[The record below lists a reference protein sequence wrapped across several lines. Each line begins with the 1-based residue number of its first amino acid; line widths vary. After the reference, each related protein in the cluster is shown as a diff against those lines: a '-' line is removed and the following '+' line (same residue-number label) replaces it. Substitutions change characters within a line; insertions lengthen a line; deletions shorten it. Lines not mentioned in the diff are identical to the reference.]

1 MSTGIK
7 IYLFVY
13 KAKTNKKGVAP
24 ILLRLKYQN
33 QTEQL
38 FTGLKIQ
45 PKNWNKEKCIV
56 KPGEPEFKI
65 MNEHLNDLKI
75 KAHQQFSIMFQ
86 NENVYLR
93 EIIDHFKGK
102 ETGPLLLLELAKN
115 YNLKLKGRVG
125 IDYKIATY
133 KKYQITEQKLIAFIK
148 SFGKSDIRLKD
159 LSNEF
164 IVDFNTFM
172 KQHYGN
178 DQNTTCKHLK
188 NLKTYIKYA
197 VSKGWL
203 LKSPFNDFRITYKP
217 KEKPY
222 LSMNELL
229 QLERHEFNVPKL
241 ELVKDLFL
249 FQCYTGLSFSDLMEL
264 KGINLTTGIDR
275 NYWIIKNR
283 LKTDVR
289 SAIPLL
295 PKALIILNKH
305 NSNYLN
311 NLSESLFKVGKIQS
325 YNAYLKQ
332 IADFTGI
339 QKQLSSHAGRKT
351 FASTITLGNGISIES
366 ISQMLGHTNT
376 KITQQY
382 ARVSDLK
389 ISNEMKLLL
398 NKV

>member
-1 MSTGIK
+1 MSTGLK

-13 KAKTNKKGVAP
+13 TAKINKKGLAP
-24 ILLRLKYQN
+24 IVLRLKYQN

-38 FTGLKIQ
+38 FTGLKIH

-56 KPGEPEFKI
+56 KPGEPEFKV
-65 MNEHLNDLKI
+65 MNGHLNDLKI
-75 KAHQQFSIMFQ
+75 KSHQQFSIMFQ

-102 ETGPLLLLELAKN
+102 ETGPVLLLELAKN
-115 YNLKLKGRVG
+115 YNLKLKERVG

-133 KKYQITEQKLIAFIK
+133 KKYQITEQKLTAFIK
-148 SFGKSDIRLKD
+148 SLGKSDIRLKD

-203 LKSPFNDFRITYKP
+203 IKAPFNDFRITYKP

-241 ELVKDLFL
+241 ELIKDLFL

-264 KGINLTTGIDR
+264 KGINLTTGIDG

-305 NSNYLN
+305 NCNYLN

-339 QKQLSSHAGRKT
+339 QKQLSSHAGRRT
-351 FASTITLGNGISIES
+351 FASTVALTNGISIES
-366 ISQMLGHTNT
+366 IAKMLGHSNSR
-376 KITQQY
+376 ITHQY

-389 ISNEMKLLL
+389 IANEMDKIR
-398 NKV
+398 KIF

>member
-1 MSTGIK
+1 MSTGLK

-13 KAKTNKKGVAP
+13 AAKTNKKGLAP
-24 ILLRLKYQN
+24 IVLRLKYQH

-38 FTGLKIQ
+38 FTGLKIN
-45 PKNWNKEKCIV
+45 PKNWNKEKCTV
-56 KPGEPEFKI
+56 KPGESEFKV
-65 MNEHLNDLKI
+65 MNLHLNDLKI
-75 KAHQQFSIMFQ
+75 KAYQQFSIMFQ

-102 ETGPLLLLELAKN
+102 ETGPILLLELAKN
-115 YNLKLKGRVG
+115 YNLKLKERVG
-125 IDYKIATY
+125 VDYKIATY
-133 KKYQITEQKLIAFIK
+133 KKYQITELKLIAFIK
-148 SFGKSDIRLKD
+148 SLGRSDIRLKD

-203 LKSPFNDFRITYKP
+203 LKSPFNDFRISYKP

-229 QLERHEFNVPKL
+229 ILENHEFNVPKL

-264 KGINLTTGIDR
+264 KGINLTTGIDG

-311 NLSESLFKVGKIQS
+311 NLSESLFEVGKIQS

-332 IADFTGI
+332 IADFVGI
-339 QKQLSSHAGRKT
+339 QKQLSSHAGRRT

-398 NKV
+398 NKI

>member
-1 MSTGIK
+1 MSTGLK

-13 KAKTNKKGVAP
+13 TAKTNKKGLAP
-24 ILLRLKYQN
+24 IVLRLKYQN

-38 FTGLKIQ
+38 FTGLKIY
-45 PKNWNKEKCIV
+45 PKNWNKDKCIV

-65 MNEHLNDLKI
+65 MNVHLNDLKI

-102 ETGPLLLLELAKN
+102 ETGPILLLDLAKN
-115 YNLKLKGRVG
+115 YNLKLKERVG

-148 SFGKSDIRLKD
+148 SLGKSDIRLKD

-172 KQHYGN
+172 KQYYGN

-203 LKSPFNDFRITYKP
+203 LKSPFNDFRISYKP

-229 QLERHEFNVPKL
+229 QLEKHEFNVPKL

-264 KGINLTTGIDR
+264 KGINLTTGIDG
-275 NYWIIKNR
+275 NFWIIKNR

-305 NSNYLN
+305 NCNYVN

-339 QKQLSSHAGRKT
+339 QKQLSSHAGRRT
-351 FASTITLGNGISIES
+351 FASTVALTNGISIES
-366 ISQMLGHTNT
+366 IAKMLGHSNSR
-376 KITQQY
+376 ITHQY

-389 ISNEMKLLL
+389 IANEMDKIR
-398 NKV
+398 KIF

>member
-1 MSTGIK
+1 MSTGLK

-13 KAKTNKKGVAP
+13 TAKTNKKGIAP
-24 ILLRLKYQN
+24 IVLRLKYQN

-38 FTGLKIQ
+38 FTGLKIH

-56 KPGEPEFKI
+56 KPGETDFKV
-65 MNEHLNDLKI
+65 MNSHINDLKI
-75 KAHQQFSIMFQ
+75 KSHQLFSQMFQ

-102 ETGPLLLLELAKN
+102 ETGPILLLKLAKN
-115 YNLKLKGRVG
+115 YNLKLKERVG

-133 KKYQITEQKLIAFIK
+133 KKYQITEQKLIAFIH
-148 SFGKSDIRLKD
+148 SLDRSDIRLKD

-203 LKSPFNDFRITYKP
+203 LKSPFNDFRISYKP

-229 QLERHEFNVPKL
+229 QLENHEFNVPKL
-241 ELVKDLFL
+241 EMIKDLFL
-249 FQCYTGLSFSDLMEL
+249 FQCFTGLSFSDLMEL
-264 KGINLTTGIDR
+264 KGANLTTGIDG

-305 NSNYLN
+305 NSSFLN
-311 NLSESLFKVGKIQS
+311 NPSESLFKVGKIQS

-332 IADFTGI
+332 IADFVGI
-339 QKQLSSHAGRKT
+339 QKQLSSHAGRRT

-376 KITQQY
+376 KMTQQY

-398 NKV
+398 NKF

>member
-1 MSTGIK
+1 
-7 IYLFVY
+7 
-13 KAKTNKKGVAP
+13 
-24 ILLRLKYQN
+24 
-33 QTEQL
+33 
-38 FTGLKIQ
+38 
-45 PKNWNKEKCIV
+45 
-56 KPGEPEFKI
+56 
-65 MNEHLNDLKI
+65 MNVHLNDLKI

-102 ETGPLLLLELAKN
+102 ETGPILLLDLAKN
-115 YNLKLKGRVG
+115 YNLKLKERVG

-148 SFGKSDIRLKD
+148 SLGKSDIRLKD

-172 KQHYGN
+172 KQYYGN

-203 LKSPFNDFRITYKP
+203 LKSPFNDFRISYKP

-229 QLERHEFNVPKL
+229 QLEKHEFNVPKL

-264 KGINLTTGIDR
+264 KGINLTTGIDG
-275 NYWIIKNR
+275 NFWIIKNR

-305 NSNYLN
+305 NCNYVN

-339 QKQLSSHAGRKT
+339 QKQLSSHAGRRT
-351 FASTITLGNGISIES
+351 FASTVALTNGISIES
-366 ISQMLGHTNT
+366 IAKMLGHSNSR
-376 KITQQY
+376 ITHQY

-389 ISNEMKLLL
+389 IANEMDKIR
-398 NKV
+398 KIF

>member
-1 MSTGIK
+1 MSTGLK

-13 KAKTNKKGVAP
+13 TAKTNKKGLAP
-24 ILLRLKYQN
+24 IVLRLKYQN

-38 FTGLKIQ
+38 FTGLKIY
-45 PKNWNKEKCIV
+45 PKNWNKDKCIV
-56 KPGEPEFKI
+56 KPGEPEFKV
-65 MNEHLNDLKI
+65 MNVHLNDLKI

-102 ETGPLLLLELAKN
+102 ETGPILLLDLAKN
-115 YNLKLKGRVG
+115 YNLKLKERVG

-148 SFGKSDIRLKD
+148 SLGKSDIRIKD

-172 KQHYGN
+172 KQYYGN

-203 LKSPFNDFRITYKP
+203 LKSPFNDFRISYKP

-229 QLERHEFNVPKL
+229 QLEKHEFNVPKL

-264 KGINLTTGIDR
+264 KGINLTTGIDG
-275 NYWIIKNR
+275 NFWIIKNR

-305 NSNYLN
+305 NCNYVN

-339 QKQLSSHAGRKT
+339 QKQLSSHAGRRT
-351 FASTITLGNGISIES
+351 FASTVALTNGISIES
-366 ISQMLGHTNT
+366 IAKMLGHSNSR
-376 KITQQY
+376 ITHQY

-389 ISNEMKLLL
+389 IANEMDKIR
-398 NKV
+398 KIF

>member
-1 MSTGIK
+1 
-7 IYLFVY
+7 
-13 KAKTNKKGVAP
+13 
-24 ILLRLKYQN
+24 
-33 QTEQL
+33 
-38 FTGLKIQ
+38 
-45 PKNWNKEKCIV
+45 
-56 KPGEPEFKI
+56 
-65 MNEHLNDLKI
+65 
-75 KAHQQFSIMFQ
+75 MFQ

-102 ETGPLLLLELAKN
+102 ETGPVLLLELAKN
-115 YNLKLKGRVG
+115 YNLKLKERVG

-203 LKSPFNDFRITYKP
+203 IKSPFNDFRITYKP

-264 KGINLTTGIDR
+264 KGINLTTGIDG

-295 PKALIILNKH
+295 PKAQKILDKH
-305 NSNYLN
+305 NCNYLN
-311 NLSESLFKVGKIQS
+311 NLSEPLFKVGKIQS

-339 QKQLSSHAGRKT
+339 QKQLSSHAGRRT

-389 ISNEMKLLL
+389 ISNEMKILKEKF
-398 NKV
+398 N

>member
-1 MSTGIK
+1 MSTGLK

-13 KAKTNKKGVAP
+13 TAKTNKKGLAP
-24 ILLRLKYQN
+24 IVLRLKYQN

-38 FTGLKIQ
+38 FTGLKIHS
-45 PKNWNKEKCIV
+45 KNWNKEKCIV
-56 KPGEPEFKI
+56 KPGEPEFKV
-65 MNEHLNDLKI
+65 MNVHLNDLKL
-75 KAHQQFSIMFQ
+75 KAHQLFSIMFQ

-93 EIIDHFKGK
+93 EIIEHFKGK
-102 ETGPLLLLELAKN
+102 ETGPILLLELAKN
-115 YNLKLKGRVG
+115 YNLKLKERVG

-164 IVDFNTFM
+164 IIDFNTFM

-203 LKSPFNDFRITYKP
+203 IKSPFNDFRITYKP

-264 KGINLTTGIDR
+264 KGINLTTGIDG

-305 NSNYLN
+305 NCNYLN

-339 QKQLSSHAGRKT
+339 QKQLSSHAGRRT

-398 NKV
+398 DKI

>member
-1 MSTGIK
+1 MSTGLK

-13 KAKTNKKGVAP
+13 TAKTNKKGLAP
-24 ILLRLKYQN
+24 IVLRLKYQN

-38 FTGLKIQ
+38 FTGLKIY
-45 PKNWNKEKCIV
+45 PKNWNKDKCIV
-56 KPGEPEFKI
+56 KPGEPEFKV
-65 MNEHLNDLKI
+65 MNVHLNDLKI

-102 ETGPLLLLELAKN
+102 ETGPILLLDLAKN
-115 YNLKLKGRVG
+115 YNLKLKERVG

-148 SFGKSDIRLKD
+148 SLGKSDIRLKD

-172 KQHYGN
+172 KQYYGN

-203 LKSPFNDFRITYKP
+203 LKSPFNDFRISYKP

-229 QLERHEFNVPKL
+229 QLEKHEFNVPKL

-264 KGINLTTGIDR
+264 KGINLTTGIDG
-275 NYWIIKNR
+275 NFWIIKNR

-305 NSNYLN
+305 NCNYVN

-339 QKQLSSHAGRKT
+339 QKQLSSHAGRRT
-351 FASTITLGNGISIES
+351 FASTVALTNGISIES
-366 ISQMLGHTNT
+366 IAKMLGHSNSR
-376 KITQQY
+376 ITHQY

-389 ISNEMKLLL
+389 IANEMDKIR
-398 NKV
+398 KIF